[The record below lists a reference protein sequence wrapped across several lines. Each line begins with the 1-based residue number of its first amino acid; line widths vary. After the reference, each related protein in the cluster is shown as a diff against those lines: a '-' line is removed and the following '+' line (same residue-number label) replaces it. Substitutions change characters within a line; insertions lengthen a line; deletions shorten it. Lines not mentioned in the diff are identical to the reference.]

1 MTGSLGTWSY
11 PHAFE
16 IHRLNVRAPC
26 GDKMLTDSEDRFRQA
41 RYNFIQDRPNHAAYI
56 IALRAE
62 LNMRIVMPSVVP
74 HSEKAP

>member
-1 MTGSLGTWSY
+1 
-11 PHAFE
+11 
-16 IHRLNVRAPC
+16 
-26 GDKMLTDSEDRFRQA
+26 MLTDSEDRFRQA
-41 RYNFIQDRPNHAAYI
+41 RYNFIQDRPIHAANI